1 MARYGIVILRFLLYG
16 TPHGHQRARA
26 RGWTP
31 HGSAQK
37 KGAQAVHHKP
47 QAPRHRPQEQVAA
60 GNAFPRGYYTLGN
73 GGKSTDARDAA
84 ACVGRCVPSF
94 LYFGKNRRPGR

>member
-37 KGAQAVHHKP
+37 RGRKQFTTNRK
-47 QAPRHRPQEQVAA
+47 RHVT
-60 GNAFPRGYYTLGN
+60 GH
-73 GGKSTDARDAA
+73 
-84 ACVGRCVPSF
+84 
-94 LYFGKNRRPGR
+94 KNRLRRVTLSPGGIIPLATGESQQMRGTLRLV